1 MNEKGP
7 TSEHPIPT
15 LTITITNV
23 HERPTKERSSK
34 VAELRDAM
42 SLTREIDLVKA
53 NVDTA
58 HDVVNDFI
66 SDESYIQYY
75 NSSLD
80 SYIAEQTEINTDV
93 YSGVRKRVK
102 TASYQSYH

>member
-23 HERPTKERSSK
+23 RQKNARHK

-93 YSGVRKRVK
+93 YSGLRKRVN